1 MKYYLLISEIIGFVV
16 ISMSAAMVSI
26 VSSFLQLILRYV
38 LKLIAAIL
46 NSIHSFSQS
55 VFTRTNKNGTNWIVI
70 RLGKFSILL
79 GKKNDVPKS
88 DL

>member
-16 ISMSAAMVSI
+16 ISMSAATVSI

-38 LKLIAAIL
+38 LKLAAAIL
-46 NSIHSFSQS
+46 NSIHSFSQNA
-55 VFTRTNKNGTNWIVI
+55 FTRTNKNGTNWIVI

-79 GKKNDVPKS
+79 GKKANGN
-88 DL
+88 